1 MVITNF
7 ERLYNTEFFISGVT
21 VKPQYWYVRSNIYN
35 SLSSPKINHTLLWF
49 KNCSATI
56 TDSNGEV
63 LEVKQNQITYMAKGL
78 RYKVEFHN
86 TDPSREDTIVIHFQL
101 TDKNG
106 NIVKSSLFAGKTI
119 DVKGVVDYFSG
130 SYQIK
135 VYSLDDITIH

>member
-1 MVITNF
+1 MLTKAKNQGVEVIAVECEAGESTLTHGK
-7 ERLYNTEFFISGVT
+7 EID
-21 VKPQYWYVRSNIYN
+21 VR
-35 SLSSPKINHTLLWF
+35 
-49 KNCSATI
+49 
-56 TDSNGEV
+56 
-63 LEVKQNQITYMAKGL
+63 
-78 RYKVEFHN
+78 
-86 TDPSREDTIVIHFQL
+86 TIVL